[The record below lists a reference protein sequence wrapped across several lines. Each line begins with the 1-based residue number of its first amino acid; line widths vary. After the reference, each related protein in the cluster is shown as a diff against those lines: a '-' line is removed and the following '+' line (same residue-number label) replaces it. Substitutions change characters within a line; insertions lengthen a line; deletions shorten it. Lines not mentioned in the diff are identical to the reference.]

1 MAIFIPATDKKGREI
16 SYNSK
21 EVMKKVLVYINKLEK
36 TKPELRGGTYLL
48 NPDRAY
54 EEFMLTKQAWGKT
67 DKRMCIH
74 FIQSFRPDELSKEDA
89 GTAFQIA
96 EEMMQHQ
103 KFQGFQISYAT
114 HLDRDHIHNHFI
126 INTVNFE
133 TGYKWQCSKEDLE
146 ELKGYSD
153 QLCKKYGLSVI
164 DRSRIHRGKSETE
177 KQAEQKGISW
187 KREIQLAVDQ
197 ALRVAASQSEFIQ
210 LMNRQG
216 YRVKW
221 NPKYVTF
228 IASEHKAV
236 RNWRFEPP
244 EAYTKERFQ
253 ECFKENARRFQRT
266 PEEVKEEASA
276 YRREAFFA
284 VQDAAAIATSQE
296 EFIQILEQQQYHVRW
311 DDTHEYITFQKP
323 GHQAVRNRNFY
334 PKEAYTKEALLEKF
348 ESNKETLKKI
358 EKGTYVSDSIEEVKR
373 SDMLYYLL
381 RFFGSPKQGDYPH
394 QTRERG
400 DSIEYLKERQKE
412 REKGKG
418 VDWEI

>member
-1 MAIFIPATDKKGREI
+1 MAILEFATDKAGKPIKYDTKGKME
-16 SYNSK
+16 
-21 EVMKKVLVYINKLEK
+21 KVLKYINNLEK
-36 TKPELRGGTYLL
+36 TLPELRGGTYLL

-54 EEFMLTKQAWGKT
+54 EEFMLTKQGWGKE
-67 DKRMCIH
+67 DGRMCIH
-74 FIQSFRPDELSKEDA
+74 LIQSFKPGEIMAQE
-89 GTAFQIA
+89 AFQIA
-96 EEMMQHQ
+96 EKFKKHE
-103 KFQGFQISYAT
+103 KFQGFQISFAT
-114 HLDRDHIHNHFI
+114 HNDRDHIHTHFI
-126 INTVNFE
+126 INSVNFD
-133 TGYKWQCSKEDLE
+133 TGYKWQCTDRDLE
-146 ELKGYSD
+146 ELKSFND
-153 QLCKKYGLSVI
+153 QLCKEHNLSII

-187 KREIQLAVDQ
+187 KREIQLAVEQ

-228 IASEHKAV
+228 IASAYQAV
-236 RNWRFEPP
+236 RNWRFDPP

-253 ECFKENARRFQRT
+253 ECLKENARRFQRT

-284 VQDAAAIATSQE
+284 VRDAAAVATSQE
-296 EFIQILEQQQYHVRW
+296 EFIQLLEQQQYHVRW

-334 PKEAYTKEALLEKF
+334 PKEDYTKEALLEKF
-348 ESNKETLKKI
+348 EINKETLKKN
-358 EKGTYVSDSIEEVKR
+358 EKGTYVSDSIEEQKR

-381 RFFGSPKQGDYPH
+381 RFFGSPKEGDYPH
-394 QTRERG
+394 QARERG

-418 VDWEI
+418 VDWER